1 MGANVLRDQRL
12 RRSLPRGNAI
22 RADAQCDDVV
32 SRAEVERS
40 RRPSFRLRRL
50 VFVAVATYVLVS
62 ILVGVFQR
70 HLIYFPTSEYEA
82 VPTDVGL
89 AYEDVT
95 FTAQDGVRL
104 AGWYIPHAKAAGT
117 VLFFH
122 GNAGN
127 ISHRLPTIQQL
138 HMLGYNVFI
147 FDYRGYGQST
157 GKPGEAGL
165 YHDAEAALRYLTDER
180 SQTPDRIAYC
190 GRSLGGAVAIELAT
204 RHPPGAL
211 IVESTFTRLADVGKI
226 HYPWLPVSILLGDA
240 YDSVARI
247 GDVRCPKLFLH
258 GADDQLIPIAL
269 GRALYEAATEPK
281 RFVETPGGH
290 NDAGFTYSP
299 SHAAMVGAFLDDEM
313 GQ

>member
-1 MGANVLRDQRL
+1 ME
-12 RRSLPRGNAI
+12 
-22 RADAQCDDVV
+22 ADAQCDDAM
-32 SRAEVERS
+32 SRGEGERS
-40 RRPSFRLRRL
+40 QRPPFRLRRI

-62 ILVGVFQR
+62 MIVGVFQH

-89 AYEDVT
+89 AYEEVR

-104 AGWYIPHAKAAGT
+104 AGWYIPHEGAAGT

-138 HMLGYNVFI
+138 HMLGYDVFI
-147 FDYRGYGQST
+147 FDYRGYGQSA
-157 GKPGEAGL
+157 GKPREAGIYL
-165 YHDAEAALRYLTDER
+165 DAEAALGHLTDER
-180 SQTPDRIAYC
+180 SQTLDRIAYC
-190 GRSLGGAVAIELAT
+190 GRSFGGAVAIELAT
-204 RHPPGAL
+204 RHTPGAL
-211 IVESTFTRLADVGKI
+211 IVESTFTKLADIGKI
-226 HYPWLPVSILLGDA
+226 HYPWLPVSMILGDA

-247 GDVRCPKLFLH
+247 GNVRCPKLFLH

-269 GRALYEAATEPK
+269 GRALYEAASEPK

-290 NDAGFTYSP
+290 NEAGFTYSP
-299 SHAAMVGAFLDDEM
+299 SYAAMVGAFLDDEM

>member
-1 MGANVLRDQRL
+1 ME
-12 RRSLPRGNAI
+12 
-22 RADAQCDDVV
+22 ADAQSDDAV
-32 SRAEVERS
+32 SRAEDERS
-40 RRPSFRLRRL
+40 QRPPFRLRRI

-62 ILVGVFQR
+62 MIVGVFQHR
-70 HLIYFPTSEYEA
+70 LIYFPTSEYEA
-82 VPTDVGL
+82 VPMDVGL
-89 AYEDVT
+89 PYEEVR

-104 AGWYIPHAKAAGT
+104 AGWYIPHERAAGT

-138 HMLGYNVFI
+138 HILGYDVFI
-147 FDYRGYGQST
+147 FDYRGYGQSA
-157 GKPGEAGL
+157 GKPREAGIYL
-165 YHDAEAALRYLTDER
+165 DAEAALRHLTDER
-180 SQTPDRIAYC
+180 SQALDRIAYC

-204 RHPPGAL
+204 RHTPGAL
-211 IVESTFTRLADVGKI
+211 IVESTFTKLADVGKI
-226 HYPWLPVSILLGDA
+226 HYPWLPVSIILGDA

-269 GRALYEAATEPK
+269 GRTLYEAASEPK

-290 NDAGFTYSP
+290 NEGGFTYSP
-299 SHAAMVGAFLDDEM
+299 SYAAMVGAFLNNEM